1 MASLLLPNQPDVEC
15 GIRNSSSCLSFSF
28 TSTSINIG
36 LKWGHRAQDTGEK
49 RGSEGSRHTGHAET
63 RATCGARR
71 KQQGNYPAICCNVR
85 REPKQLPPREPDRTR
100 LCNCN
105 LETRV
110 APILTPPAAPCLH
123 HVAWCHFYVVLNFFA
138 VMRLNVQITCCF
150 YFSCQPLFAL
160 FHLLTSFSP
169 SFIFSLATHTRR

>member
-1 MASLLLPNQPDVEC
+1 MASLLLLNQPDVEC

-28 TSTSINIG
+28 ISTSINIG
-36 LKWGHRAQDTGEK
+36 LKWDIEHRIQK
-49 RGSEGSRHTGHAET
+49 RKGGLGGVGGARNTGHAET
-63 RATCGARR
+63 RATCGVRR

-110 APILTPPAAPCLH
+110 APPTLPPSSSNMWYGVISMLCL
-123 HVAWCHFYVVLNFFA
+123 
-138 VMRLNVQITCCF
+138 
-150 YFSCQPLFAL
+150 
-160 FHLLTSFSP
+160 
-169 SFIFSLATHTRR
+169 IFSQSCG

>member
-1 MASLLLPNQPDVEC
+1 M
-15 GIRNSSSCLSFSF
+15 
-28 TSTSINIG
+28 
-36 LKWGHRAQDTGEK
+36 
-49 RGSEGSRHTGHAET
+49 GSEGSRHTGHAET

-110 APILTPPAAPCLH
+110 AP
-123 HVAWCHFYVVLNFFA
+123 
-138 VMRLNVQITCCF
+138 
-150 YFSCQPLFAL
+150 
-160 FHLLTSFSP
+160 SP
-169 SFIFSLATHTRR
+169 SCSTMSSPCGMVSFLCCA